1 MSEEK
6 KVVCKPGFNSC
17 EVVGEEKKVE
27 VKPVPETEKVCKPG
41 FNSCEVPEKPI
52 NVEEEKEGVERHI
65 GSDGLVEGLH
75 LSLLAKTHLFR
86 RNAKQERV
94 LEGER

>member
-1 MSEEK
+1 MTIHNEQYEI
-6 KVVCKPGFNSC
+6 NSGWDD
-17 EVVGEEKKVE
+17 VQD
-27 VKPVPETEKVCKPG
+27 
-41 FNSCEVPEKPI
+41 

-75 LSLLAKTHLFR
+75 LSLLAKTHLVR

>member
-27 VKPVPETEKVCKPG
+27 VKHVPETEKVCKTG
-41 FNSCEVPEKPI
+41 FNSCEVPENPI
-52 NVEEEKEGVERHI
+52 NVE
-65 GSDGLVEGLH
+65 
-75 LSLLAKTHLFR
+75 
-86 RNAKQERV
+86 
-94 LEGER
+94 